1 MTSLIDEEA
10 VQPECRS
17 PNSRPPL
24 PADPEG
30 LTEFRLDPGERYGW
44 WAEHDPEEGGR
55 RQVATVHGAVNNFR
69 VQILLDTGA
78 TVSMISFD
86 LARRLKL
93 KINSGK
99 QIRVSGLGG
108 VSTYISASTE
118 VKLTL
123 GHRVVYIADLWVANI
138 GEDVHVLLG
147 MDFMVRAGVRLC
159 IREGLAVLPDE
170 ETILMYGDVM
180 HKHQGIDQEV
190 CPPESLYLRPG
201 ESATARIRYG
211 QANPWRDVVWAG
223 RGDRWVTQII
233 YGARSWATGFKVVNI
248 SNRDLPVDFR
258 MPVARIVEK
267 DHFPSH
273 GQFVRP
279 GSRHYQECQQLIYE
293 NTVSQQA
300 KLRARR
306 FEQMIWDAQPP
317 AVQRREYQWPTKLLV
332 KPATPA
338 GQVRMVKLQSKPR
351 SLLVTIE
358 EQPEIIT
365 PGSTAPVHSVKIVT
379 PRINS
384 PPEDRS
390 ML

>member
-1 MTSLIDEEA
+1 
-10 VQPECRS
+10 
-17 PNSRPPL
+17 
-24 PADPEG
+24 
-30 LTEFRLDPGERYGW
+30 
-44 WAEHDPEEGGR
+44 
-55 RQVATVHGAVNNFR
+55 
-69 VQILLDTGA
+69 
-78 TVSMISFD
+78 
-86 LARRLKL
+86 
-93 KINSGK
+93 
-99 QIRVSGLGG
+99 
-108 VSTYISASTE
+108 
-118 VKLTL
+118 
-123 GHRVVYIADLWVANI
+123 
-138 GEDVHVLLG
+138 
-147 MDFMVRAGVRLC
+147 
-159 IREGLAVLPDE
+159 
-170 ETILMYGDVM
+170 
-180 HKHQGIDQEV
+180 
-190 CPPESLYLRPG
+190 LYLRPG